1 MREEVQAKGPAI
13 DSFLNRYRDLTQ
25 HNPSL
30 VDPVMRAVREDW
42 EELLG
47 QIENLLEERE
57 QNLQASREL
66 QEAQNTMDDDLENY
80 VKELERI
87 EKEDVAVQEKSL
99 QLKVCTGLI
108 NYFNSLHDKSWVL
121 RYCNLYILEF
131 NCLSKITFTD
141 IWDDP
146 CIMRTAIISQLIL

>member
-1 MREEVQAKGPAI
+1 
-13 DSFLNRYRDLTQ
+13 
-25 HNPSL
+25 
-30 VDPVMRAVREDW
+30 MRAVREDW

-47 QIENLLEERE
+47 QIENLLEDRE

-99 QLKVCTGLI
+99 QLKVCPL
-108 NYFNSLHDKSWVL
+108 
-121 RYCNLYILEF
+121 NLYL
-131 NCLSKITFTD
+131 NL
-141 IWDDP
+141 
-146 CIMRTAIISQLIL
+146 

>member
-1 MREEVQAKGPAI
+1 MYLGADQLLWFTFALFLRIYVYSVFLFALKALREEVQAKGPSI

-99 QLKVCTGLI
+99 QLKV
-108 NYFNSLHDKSWVL
+108 
-121 RYCNLYILEF
+121 RAE
-131 NCLSKITFTD
+131 
-141 IWDDP
+141 
-146 CIMRTAIISQLIL
+146 